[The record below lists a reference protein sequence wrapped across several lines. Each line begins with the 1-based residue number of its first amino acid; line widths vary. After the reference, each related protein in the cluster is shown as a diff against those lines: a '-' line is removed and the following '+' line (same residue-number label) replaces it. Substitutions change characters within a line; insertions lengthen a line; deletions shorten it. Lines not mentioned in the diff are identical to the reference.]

1 MRLFS
6 HYISVFG
13 LDPSKL
19 NITDFLSQRS
29 IAQHAHFLQ
38 PYVTSDVTEQQQ
50 QRSDWQPLHRT
61 EGKKIVICRDSQ

>member
-13 LDPSKL
+13 VDQSKL
-19 NITDFLSQRS
+19 DITDFLSQRS

-38 PYVTSDVTEQQQ
+38 PYVTSDVNEQRQQ
-50 QRSDWQPLHRT
+50 LSEWQPLHQT
-61 EGKKIVICRDSQ
+61 EGKKIAVCRAHQ

>member
-13 LDPSKL
+13 LDQSKL
-19 NITDFLSQRS
+19 SITDFLSQRS

-38 PYVTSDVTEQQQ
+38 PYVTSDVTQQL
-50 QRSDWQPLHRT
+50 SDWQPLHQT
-61 EGKKIVICRDSQ
+61 EGKKVVICRNHQ